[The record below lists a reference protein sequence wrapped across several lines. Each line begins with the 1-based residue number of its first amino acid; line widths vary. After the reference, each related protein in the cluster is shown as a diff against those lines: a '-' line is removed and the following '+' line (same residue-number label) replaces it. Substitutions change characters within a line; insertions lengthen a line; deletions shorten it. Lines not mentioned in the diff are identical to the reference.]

1 MKRRELTALFI
12 IIVVFF
18 TGCSVG
24 RNISTQK
31 EIETLIKEDSSMD
44 VLKDIA
50 SFVDTTKTSETEITY
65 TKIEYF
71 EPTES
76 VVPPVAEN
84 ATVSLQQEKP
94 IKAINK
100 PTQAIKSI
108 TQVNIRKK
116 EEARGITAKTAQID
130 SVTTTQKTEEI
141 KTSEKIEE
149 KPTRDTYRWRYIFWT
164 VLIIAVIV
172 LVLFFYKK
180 VNKIKNLFFIIIKKI
195 RLLFGK

>member
-1 MKRRELTALFI
+1 M
-12 IIVVFF
+12 
-18 TGCSVG
+18 
-24 RNISTQK
+24 
-31 EIETLIKEDSSMD
+31 ETLINENSETD

-50 SFVDTTKTSETEITY
+50 SFVDTTKTSDTEITY

-71 EPTES
+71 EPHERAS
-76 VVPPVAEN
+76 PPVAEN
-84 ATVSLQQEKP
+84 TTTELLQQEQPIISDHTTITPEQEKP
-94 IKAINK
+94 IKVANK
-100 PTQAIKSI
+100 PTQVIKSI

-130 SVTTTQKTEEI
+130 SVTTTHKTEEI

-149 KPTRDTYRWRYIFWT
+149 KPTRDPYRWRYIFWT
-164 VLIIAVIV
+164 VLIIAVTV

-180 VNKIKNLFFIIIKKI
+180 FNNTKSIFSNIIKKI

>member
-31 EIETLIKEDSSMD
+31 EIETLINEDSTTD

-50 SFVDTTKTSETEITY
+50 S
-65 TKIEYF
+65 
-71 EPTES
+71 
-76 VVPPVAEN
+76 VAEN

-94 IKAINK
+94 IKATNK

-130 SVTTTQKTEEI
+130 SVITTQKTEEI

-149 KPTRDTYRWRYIFWT
+149 KPTRDPYRWRYIFWT

-180 VNKIKNLFFIIIKKI
+180 VNKIKNVFSIISKKI
-195 RLLFGK
+195 KIFCK